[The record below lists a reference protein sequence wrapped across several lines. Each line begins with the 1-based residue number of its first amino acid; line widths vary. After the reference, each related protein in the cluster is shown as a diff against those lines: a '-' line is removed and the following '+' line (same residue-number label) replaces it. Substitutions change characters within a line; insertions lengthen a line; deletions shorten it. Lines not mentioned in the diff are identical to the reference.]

1 MEFTLELLNQLFT
14 AVVQLLLQPFY
25 YVGIALIVL
34 QYRRQIILERK
45 LFHTRLH
52 SIIHESWR
60 MLLWGWAGGITA
72 SLLMAFIGASLSME
86 SIYMLWVVSLLL
98 MLFRVR
104 FLCLAYSVGILGI
117 LHTLITW
124 FPTLREQT
132 AVHWLIDPLDRIQM
146 PSLLAVVGILH
157 FVEAILIRLQGQ
169 RLASPIVM
177 EGKRGK
183 LVGGYQLQ
191 GFWSIPLFLLMPTA
205 GGTLHLPWTPLFAIG
220 EHAIASGGGWG
231 FIALPVVIGF
241 TELTRTRLPADK
253 IRRSSSILLLYACV
267 ITLSALASYY
277 WSPLIGAASLLTI
290 LLHETLVLQSKRAE
304 SGLSPLFVHD
314 ERGMKILAVI
324 PNGGA
329 AELGLL
335 PGEIIHKVNN
345 VPVLTK
351 QDLHQAMELN
361 SAFCRLEVINLAGHS
376 KFVSKAIYAGDHHQ
390 LGIIFSPDSETK
402 DYIADNK
409 PLHFLDFLW
418 RKRKGRF
425 L

>member
-220 EHAIASGGGWG
+220 EHTIASGGGWG
-231 FIALPVVIGF
+231 FIALPAVIGF

-253 IRRSSSILLLYACV
+253 IRRSSSLLLLYACV
-267 ITLSALASYY
+267 IILSAFVSYY

-290 LLHETLVLQSKRAE
+290 LLHETLVLQSKHAE
-304 SGLSPLFVHD
+304 SGLSQLFVHD
-314 ERGMKILAVI
+314 ERGMKVLAVL
-324 PNGGA
+324 PNSGA

-351 QDLHQAMELN
+351 QELHQAMELN

-418 RKRKGRF
+418 RKR
-425 L
+425 